1 MKSIISIFKDI
12 LIKIFSSIVLP
23 LADTFQVVANSITKT
38 LNLEYKQLNKTT
50 KVLDIVIKK
59 YMYYSLII
67 YYLFLLIMEIY
78 ILINILGGKITYY
91 SFWDLSIYSFS
102 FISYTFIFVIF
113 LNNRF
118 KSRNFNFIIY
128 FQLLFLLP
136 LGVAYWIACIEGHTI
151 HLKDL
156 NSDQWISLF
165 NTIIIY
171 FSGCLIGIIT
181 LYKNKEVLNEKG
193 TKEAKRTKNSI

>member
-1 MKSIISIFKDI
+1 MKSIISILKNI
-12 LIKIFSSIVLP
+12 LINTFSSIALP
-23 LADTFQVVANSITKT
+23 LIDTIQVMANLVSEI
-38 LNLEYKQLNKTT
+38 LNVEYEQLNKMT
-50 KVLDIVIKK
+50 KDLDIIIIKK
-59 YMYYSLII
+59 NMYYSLII
-67 YYLFLLIMEIY
+67 YYLFLLIIEIY
-78 ILINILGGKITYY
+78 ILINILGGRITYY
-91 SFWDLSIYSFS
+91 SFFTLLSYSFI
-102 FISYTFIFVIF
+102 FITYTFIFVIF

-136 LGVAYWIACIEGHTI
+136 LGVVYWIANIEGHDI
-151 HLKDL
+151 YLKYL

-181 LYKNKEVLNEKG
+181 LYKNKEDLNEKG
-193 TKEAKRTKNSI
+193 TKKAKRT

>member
-1 MKSIISIFKDI
+1 MRSIISILKNI
-12 LIKIFSSIVLP
+12 LINMFSSITLP
-23 LADTFQVVANSITKT
+23 LADTFQVVANLVSKI
-38 LNLEYKQLNKTT
+38 LNIEYEQLNKMT
-50 KVLDIVIKK
+50 KELDIIIKK
-59 YMYYSLII
+59 NMYYSLII

-91 SFWDLSIYSFS
+91 SFWTLLSYSFA
-102 FISYTFIFVIF
+102 FITYTFIFVIF

-136 LGVAYWIACIEGHTI
+136 LGVVYWIASIEGHNI
-151 HLKDL
+151 YLKDL

-181 LYKNKEVLNEKG
+181 LYKNKEVSNEKR
-193 TKEAKRTKNSI
+193 TKKAKRTENCI

>member
-1 MKSIISIFKDI
+1 MIKIISIFKNI
-12 LIKIFSSIVLP
+12 LIKAISSIVLP
-23 LADTFQVVANSITKT
+23 FADAIQVIANLVSKI
-38 LNLEYKQLNKTT
+38 LDIEYEQLNKMTEG
-50 KVLDIVIKK
+50 LDVIIKK
-59 YMYYSLII
+59 NMYYSLIV

-136 LGVAYWIACIEGHTI
+136 LGVVYWVACIEGHTI
-151 HLKDL
+151 YLKDL

-193 TKEAKRTKNSI
+193 TKETKRTKNSI

>member
-1 MKSIISIFKDI
+1 MKSIISIFKDL
-12 LIKIFSSIVLP
+12 LIKIFSSIILP
-23 LADTFQVVANSITKT
+23 LADTFQVVANLITKT
-38 LNLEYKQLNKTT
+38 LNLEYEQLNKMT
-50 KVLDIVIKK
+50 KELDIVIKK

-78 ILINILGGKITYY
+78 ILINILSGKITYY

-118 KSRNFNFIIY
+118 KLRNFNFIIY

-136 LGVAYWIACIEGHTI
+136 LGVVYWIACIEGHTI
-151 HLKDL
+151 YLKDL

-181 LYKNKEVLNEKG
+181 LYKNKEVLNEKR
-193 TKEAKRTKNSI
+193 TKETKRTKNSI

>member
-1 MKSIISIFKDI
+1 MRKIISNFINI
-12 LIKIFSSIVLP
+12 LINAVSSIVLP
-23 LADTFQVVANSITKT
+23 LADAIQVVANLVSKV
-38 LNLEYKQLNKTT
+38 LNVEYEQLNKMT
-50 KVLDIVIKK
+50 KRLDVIIKK
-59 YMYYSLII
+59 NMYYSLIV
-67 YYLFLLIMEIY
+67 YYLFLLIVEIY

-136 LGVAYWIACIEGHTI
+136 LGVVYWIASIEGHTI
-151 HLKDL
+151 YLKNL

-181 LYKNKEVLNEKG
+181 LYKNNS
-193 TKEAKRTKNSI
+193 EANKKCKK